1 MSADHDHP
9 AGPGDAKPHVHG
21 PGCGHDHDHDHDHA
35 PAGAPGL
42 PAAPAAPEPPTP
54 PDNPVDAGAQALSD
68 ALRSSFIIVRVL
80 LVALIVYFLAS
91 GVFTVGSQERA
102 IILRFGEPV
111 RRDGSVELGPGLH
124 FAFPY
129 PVDEVVKMQVD
140 LLQTAQS
147 TAGWYAVTPEQEA
160 DNEVPEA
167 GPSLNPAAEGYAV
180 TGDGNIV
187 HVRATLKYR
196 ITEPLKFFF
205 SFLDG
210 AAVMTNIANNAVLFA
225 AAQYPVDDALR
236 RDVAGFRDKVISRAN
251 ALILAHDL
259 GVTLE
264 PSDVVT
270 IPPRQ
275 VKGGFDAVL
284 SAEVE
289 RAKSVSEAQGYASRV
304 VNEARGD
311 AAARI
316 NAGET
321 DRNRLVQSVAAEAQK
336 FASLLPE
343 YQKNPEFFR
352 RRLQTETLHRVMT
365 NATDK
370 FFLPLSP
377 DDQLRLQL
385 NREPPKRPAAP
396 TP

>member
-1 MSADHDHP
+1 MSADPDHP
-9 AGPGDAKPHVHG
+9 AGGKPHVHG
-21 PGCGHDHDHDHDHA
+21 PGCGHDHDHDPAHDH
-35 PAGAPGL
+35 GL
-42 PAAPAAPEPPTP
+42 ARPAAPGPPPPPAPDHPE
-54 PDNPVDAGAQALSD
+54 DAGAQALSD
-68 ALRSSFIIVRVL
+68 ALRSSFVIVRVL
-80 LVALIVYFLAS
+80 LAALIVYFLAS

-111 RRDGSVELGPGLH
+111 RRGGSVELGPGLH

-140 LLQTAQS
+140 RLQTAQS

-160 DNEVPEA
+160 ANEVPEA

-180 TGDGNIV
+180 TGDGNII
-187 HVRATLKYR
+187 HARATLRYR

-205 SFLDG
+205 NFQDG
-210 AAVMTNIANNAVLFA
+210 AAVMTNVANNAILFA

-236 RDVAGFRDKVISRAN
+236 RDVAGFKEKVLARAN
-251 ALILAHDL
+251 ALVTAHDL

-275 VKGGFDAVL
+275 VRGEFDAVL
-284 SAEVE
+284 SAEAE
-289 RAKSVSEAQGYASRV
+289 RAKAMSEAQGHASRV
-304 VNEARGD
+304 VNEARGE

-316 NAGET
+316 NTGET

-343 YQKNPEFFR
+343 YQKNPGFFR
-352 RRLQTETLHRVMT
+352 RRLQTETLQRVMT

-370 FFLPLSP
+370 FFLPLSA

-396 TP
+396 PP

>member
-9 AGPGDAKPHVHG
+9 AGGKPHVHG

-35 PAGAPGL
+35 SAGALGL
-42 PAAPAAPEPPTP
+42 PAAPAAPEPPPP

-68 ALRSSFIIVRVL
+68 ALRSSFLIVRVL

-102 IILRFGEPV
+102 IILRFGKPLV
-111 RRDGSVELGPGLH
+111 RAGSVELGPGLH

-140 LLQTAQS
+140 RLQTAQS

-160 DNEVPEA
+160 AGEVPES
-167 GPSLNPAAEGYAV
+167 GPSLNPAFEGYAV

-187 HVRATLKYR
+187 HARATLRYR
-196 ITEPLKFFF
+196 ITEPLKFFLNF
-205 SFLDG
+205 HDG
-210 AAVMTNIANNAVLFA
+210 AAVMTNIANNAILYA
-225 AAQYPVDDALR
+225 ASQYAVDDALR
-236 RDVAGFRDKVISRAN
+236 RDVAGFKERVIARAN
-251 ALILAHDL
+251 ALILAKDL

-275 VKGGFDAVL
+275 VKAEFDAVL
-284 SAEVE
+284 SAEAE
-289 RAKSVSEAQGYASRV
+289 RAKSMSDAQGYASRV
-304 VNEARGD
+304 VNEARGE
-311 AAARI
+311 AAARV
-316 NAGET
+316 NTGET

-352 RRLQTETLHRVMT
+352 RRLQTETLARVMT

-370 FFLPLSP
+370 FFLPLGP
-377 DDQLRLQL
+377 DDELRLQL
-385 NREPPKRPAAP
+385 NREPPKRTPAP
-396 TP
+396 QP